1 MDIWDLIIE
10 EETKPR
16 KRHEWIYKVKIKM
29 KKFYLQVNQFEIGL
43 VFGIAWVN
51 FNVDAPES
59 RCVYENRTRD
69 PKWRT
74 FKPPNDA
81 EIGSFL

>member
-1 MDIWDLIIE
+1 
-10 EETKPR
+10 
-16 KRHEWIYKVKIKM
+16 M

-51 FNVDAPES
+51 VYVDAPES

-69 PKWRT
+69 TK
-74 FKPPNDA
+74 
-81 EIGSFL
+81 